1 MFSCRSVLGTAC
13 NVSRA
18 GFLLLV
24 LVEEDHLA
32 VQSFSEH
39 FSHFTSDSFGLK
51 ATLYAII
58 GEFLPKRFRHLPCRS
73 LKDQSGFSDI
83 QIINVATP
91 ATSNILKK
99 RTIGHQLFFLL
110 QEKIVVRWSMLST
123 GHIFTGYTIQS
134 KSVFPRNSSNSQ
146 EYFFCYRYSFS
157 IALGP
162 FIFSRN
168 IYIFYHIN
176 VDLPYH

>member
-1 MFSCRSVLGTAC
+1 MLGTAC

-18 GFLLLV
+18 GFLLLA

-32 VQSFSEH
+32 FQSFSGH
-39 FSHFTSDSFGLK
+39 FSHFTSDSCGLK
-51 ATLYAII
+51 ATLYVII
-58 GEFLPKRFRHLPCRS
+58 GEFLTKLFQELSASSLSS

-83 QIINVATP
+83 QIINVASP

-110 QEKIVVRWSMLST
+110 QEMIVVRWSMLST
-123 GHIFTGYTIQS
+123 GHILTGYTIQS

-146 EYFFCYRYSFS
+146 EYFFFYRYSFS

-168 IYIFYHIN
+168 IYTTT
-176 VDLPYH
+176 